1 MSQTSLKQSLTK
13 LGVALFITYLSVAM
27 ALPVV
32 SVFVNEMLKLPNW
45 LGGGAVG
52 ISFVATILSR
62 KYAGDFADGKSSKK
76 CFLLGFSSIL

>member
-62 KYAGDFADGKSSKK
+62 SMQGILLMGKVAKNA
-76 CFLLGFSSIL
+76 FYLDFSSIL